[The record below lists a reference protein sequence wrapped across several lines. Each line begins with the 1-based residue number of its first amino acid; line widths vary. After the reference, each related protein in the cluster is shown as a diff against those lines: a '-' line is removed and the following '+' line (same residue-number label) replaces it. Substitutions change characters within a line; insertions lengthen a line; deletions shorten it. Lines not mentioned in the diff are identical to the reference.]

1 MFADEGMDIDE
12 LTKEIEKGNTLLRQ
26 HIKELQQKG
35 VPILTAKNRKKLLY
49 SIDLEQ
55 FELLGNEI
63 S

>member
-55 FELLGNEI
+55 FELLSNEI

>member
-49 SIDLEQ
+49 RIDLEQ
-55 FELLGNEI
+55 FELLSNEI